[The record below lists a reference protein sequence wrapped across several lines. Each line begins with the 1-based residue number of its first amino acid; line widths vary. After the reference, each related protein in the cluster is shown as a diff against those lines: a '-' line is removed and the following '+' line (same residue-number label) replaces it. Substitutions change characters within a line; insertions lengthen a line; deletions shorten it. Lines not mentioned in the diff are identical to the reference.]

1 MTRSFEVEMNSL
13 PNWPRKREPRPK
25 RERRHLQYPEQT
37 GVRDQEGPS
46 SRVILELQ
54 HFAGIT
60 PSLCML
66 ECGVANLIGFSWDS
80 YWILMPKSNPARDRD
95 LFRLW
100 QEGETIE
107 EASLLTGIP
116 RSTVGYYY
124 KKYKRY
130 AKEGRPV
137 VIPQATEERPRT
149 EVDPSVLLKSMIIG
163 PTMEMINAG
172 DPQRAYYILGVFKL
186 LKDLNLEFT
195 REEFEALQKSPRPS
209 TWAPLDAT
217 TRRTTQTA
225 SQSNES
231 TRVAT
236 LPVMT
241 MEHPETRKSSLDET
255 ISRAIKENPQEFLE
269 VLRRSL
275 AEGKTRP

>member
-1 MTRSFEVEMNSL
+1 MDTHTKSL
-13 PNWPRKREPRPK
+13 I
-25 RERRHLQYPEQT
+25 QT
-37 GVRDQEGPS
+37 GSNSGARTKRTTHKSTKPLSKMDTRAMRFMQCQ
-46 SRVILELQ
+46 IL
-54 HFAGIT
+54 
-60 PSLCML
+60 
-66 ECGVANLIGFSWDS
+66 
-80 YWILMPKSNPARDRD
+80 Y
-95 LFRLW
+95 RLW
-100 QEGETIE
+100 QEGDTIE

-130 AKEGRPV
+130 AKEGHPV

-149 EVDPSVLLKSMIIG
+149 EVDPSVLFKSMMIG
-163 PTMEMINAG
+163 QVMEMMNAG

-209 TWAPLDAT
+209 TWAPLEAT

-255 ISRAIKENPQEFLE
+255 LSQAIKENPQEFLE